1 MNLREKRQELLEALQ
16 AERGLYP
23 AEVTELLDMRIGQ
36 IQKRV
41 DRDVKVGRLVFRGV
55 YVDERIAAQKRDE
68 LALELEELER
78 RRAERR

>member
-23 AEVTELLDMRIGQ
+23 AEVSELLDMRVG
-36 IQKRV
+36 RV
-41 DRDVKVGRLVFRGV
+41 REDVEWSVQVGRLAFNGV
-55 YVDERIAAQKRDE
+55 DVDDRIAAQKRDE